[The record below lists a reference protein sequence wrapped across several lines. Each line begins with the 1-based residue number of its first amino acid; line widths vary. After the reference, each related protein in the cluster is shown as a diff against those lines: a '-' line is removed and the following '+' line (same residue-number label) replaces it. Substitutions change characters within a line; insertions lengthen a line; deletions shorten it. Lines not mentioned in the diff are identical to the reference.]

1 MTSIFPAP
9 VLSARNY
16 AQTTHSTSDT
26 WTVIL
31 VGVDQ
36 GGEVTGLKHP
46 KPGRN
51 GAMIQTHPSS
61 QA

>member
-51 GAMIQTHPSS
+51 
-61 QA
+61 